1 MRALWGH
8 TAGMRSPESEVAA
21 GPTRADDSVSG
32 LATTRVPIVDP
43 NETAGQIRTRIVG
56 CSFDT
61 LADIAVVSQGRL
73 VGLIGIEVLLAAPQ
87 DAVAAH

>member
-43 NETAGQIRTRIVG
+43 NETAGSRTRIVG